1 MGRADLGRG
10 LAAIAGACATLVAPS
25 ARASGGWPNAL
36 PAQPL
41 VQAERLCAPGVVAL
55 NRRCHVADFT
65 KLGETPDGRP
75 WYYAFYATRWA
86 DRHGRMER
94 GFPVLF
100 YLQRPATLRLGLWI
114 NDEPGLA
121 GRWATT
127 PPPRPVMILRP
138 EGDFVG
144 FTLKAIR
151 GPDDQRLFRRDKLRW
166 RDIDVLHRQDE
177 DQAKIDA
184 VTPRGCE
191 AADDGAYDW
200 AGFKLLLPLRESLSH
215 TPCGFV
221 TADLTVKDNHL
232 SLAMVSFS
240 RAEPKDRPPQTATSS
255 APPPLTPAPGGHT
268 SPLR

>member
-1 MGRADLGRG
+1 MRSADLGRG
-10 LAAIAGACATLVAPS
+10 LAATLAACAALLAQP
-25 ARASGGWPNAL
+25 AAASGWPNAL

-41 VQAERLCAPGVVAL
+41 VQAERLCAPGVVPL
-55 NRRCHVADFT
+55 SRRCHVADFT
-65 KLGETPDGRP
+65 KLGETPDGRA

-100 YLQRPATLRLGLWI
+100 YLQGAATLRLGLWI

-127 PPPRPVMILRP
+127 PPPRPVMLLRP

-166 RDIDVLHRQDE
+166 KEIDVLHRQDA
-177 DQAKIDA
+177 DQARLDA
-184 VTPRGCE
+184 VTPHGCE
-191 AADDGAYDW
+191 AADDGVYDW
-200 AGFKLLLPLRESLSH
+200 AGFRLLLPLRESLSH
-215 TPCGFV
+215 APCGFIS
-221 TADLTVKDNHL
+221 ADLAIRETRL
-232 SLAMVSFS
+232 SLTGAIYS
-240 RAEPKDRPPQTATSS
+240 RAELKDHPPQTGDPMS
-255 APPPLTPAPGGHT
+255 PPLLTPAPVGHT